1 MEKHSTAAVVVLVLT
16 LETKFIGDK
25 LFLRGIEEPHTK
37 GISSETT
44 WCYDERSYSKN
55 DKLEEK
61 EFQRFQNEASL
72 RNNLSPP
79 SHM

>member
-1 MEKHSTAAVVVLVLT
+1 MEKHSTATVVVLVLT

-37 GISSETT
+37 GIPSETT
-44 WCYDERSYSKN
+44 WCYDERSYCKN

-61 EFQRFQNEASL
+61 K
-72 RNNLSPP
+72 
-79 SHM
+79 